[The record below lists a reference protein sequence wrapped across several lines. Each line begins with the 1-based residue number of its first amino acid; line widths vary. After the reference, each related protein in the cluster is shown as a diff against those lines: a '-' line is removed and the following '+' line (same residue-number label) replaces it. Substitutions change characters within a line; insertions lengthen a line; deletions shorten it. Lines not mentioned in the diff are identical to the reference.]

1 MSFDIAGAPIVD
13 PQEPVA
19 SRSVSV
25 EAGGRV
31 VDVGATVVVD
41 VVVDVDVE
49 LVEVVLVVEGVGRV
63 GGGLLLSEQVVGLPS
78 Q

>member
-1 MSFDIAGAPIVD
+1 M
-13 PQEPVA
+13 
-19 SRSVSV
+19 
-25 EAGGRV
+25 